1 MINKYGIE
9 QNELK
14 IPEKPDNNI
23 YTKYTKIN
31 NKLLKL
37 EVNKKIIKE
46 KIIDIAHNINLLLE
60 YIRDEE

>member
-1 MINKYGIE
+1 MINKYGVE
-9 QNELK
+9 EWNTN
-14 IPEKPDNNI
+14 PDNNI
-23 YTKYTKIN
+23 YTEYTKIN

-60 YIRDEE
+60 YIKDEE